1 MKAKTTKKKI
11 QGAET
16 SSKVQLLNPLD
27 LSEFVFKTSIPETL
41 KLGFYEKFHIIKVEN
56 YKNFLNLPSEPNKRT
71 VHIFMF
77 LSKGKAIRKKG
88 LISYEVLPNNFF
100 FLPAYEIATVEYIS
114 PDAEGYYCHF
124 SPNIFNHLLI
134 KHKSISDLPFFHL
147 SGNPLVEVDDT
158 NRFQQLLQILENE
171 CDKNVAERFDLI
183 ALYLYTLLTEIS
195 FQAVAVQVQNKNSA
209 GFLTQRYI
217 KMLSEFIYENKKV
230 SEYADHLSVT
240 PNHLNKCVKTVTGKS
255 AHQLL
260 DEMKILEAKVLLLQ
274 TSLSV
279 GEIAYKI
286 GKYESS
292 DFSRFFK
299 SKTNK
304 TPLEYRQNKV

>member
-1 MKAKTTKKKI
+1 MPDTENSA
-11 QGAET
+11 
-16 SSKVQLLNPLD
+16 KVQLLNPLD
-27 LSEFVFKTSIPETL
+27 LSEFVFKTSIPEPL
-41 KLGFYEKFHIIKVEN
+41 RLGFYEKFHITKVEA
-56 YKNFLNLPSEPNKRT
+56 YKNFLKLPSEPNKRT

-77 LSKGKAIRKKG
+77 LTKGKAIRRKG
-88 LISYEVLPNNFF
+88 LVSYEVLSDNFF

-114 PDAEGYYCHF
+114 PDAEGFYCHF

-134 KHKSISDLPFFHL
+134 KHKSITDFPFFHI
-147 SGNPLVEVDDT
+147 SGNPLVEVNDT
-158 NRFQQLLQILENE
+158 KRFKQLLQILESE
-171 CDKNVAERFDLI
+171 CEKNVAERFDLI

-195 FQAVAVQVQNKNSA
+195 FQVAPVQIQNKKSA

-217 KMLSEFIYENKKV
+217 KTLSESIYENKKV
-230 SEYADHLSVT
+230 SDYADDLSVT

-274 TSLSV
+274 TSLSIS
-279 GEIAYKI
+279 EIANKI

-304 TPLEYRQNKV
+304 TPLQYRQNKA